1 MTTLAIDTCK
11 DCDVEVYDV
20 PGAFLQSDIPNDR
33 KLLMIIINNFVD
45 IMCEVNPEFKKHV

>member
-11 DCDVEVYDV
+11 DRDVEVYDV
-20 PGAFLQSDIPNDR
+20 RGAFFQYDIPND
-33 KLLMIIINNFVD
+33 KKMLMITRNNFVD